1 MKLVVQK
8 ESTLLNYL
16 YENLDMPKKKIKE
29 YLKYGSIYVDGNK
42 TTQFNYPLTNGSKII
57 IDTKSKNSFTLP
69 FPIIYED
76 NNIIVIDKPS
86 NLLTI
91 STAKEKEDTAYH
103 LVSRYLKSKNPHS
116 KVFIVHRLDKDTSG
130 VLLLAKNEQVK
141 NLYQKDW
148 NTNVKRNYI
157 AIVHGKPRKQK
168 ETLIN
173 NLKETKTNLVYIN
186 KDGKEAITTYEL
198 LQNTKNYSKLKIDI
212 STGRKN
218 QIRVQLAAIN
228 IPIVGD
234 KKYGQK
240 DKEKRLYLHANSLT
254 VYNPIEKQNFTYTA
268 KIPKAFNQIL
278 KLDK

>member
-42 TTQFNYPLTNGSKII
+42 TTQFNYPLTNWSKII

-69 FPIIYED
+69 FPVIYED

-254 VYNPIEKQNFTYTA
+254 VYNPIEKKNFTYTA

>member
-157 AIVHGKPRKQK
+157 AVVHGKPRKQK

-198 LQNTKNYSKLKIDI
+198 LQNTKNYSKLKIYI

-254 VYNPIEKQNFTYTA
+254 VYNPIEKKNFTYTA

>member
-69 FPIIYED
+69 FPVIYED

-157 AIVHGKPRKQK
+157 AVVHGKPRKQK

-254 VYNPIEKQNFTYTA
+254 VYNPIEKKNFTYTA

>member
-42 TTQFNYPLTNGSKII
+42 TTQFNYPLINGSKII

-69 FPIIYED
+69 FPIVYED

-254 VYNPIEKQNFTYTA
+254 VYNPIEKKNFTYTA

>member
-254 VYNPIEKQNFTYTA
+254 VYNPIEKKNFTYTA

>member
-8 ESTLLNYL
+8 ETTLLNYL

-69 FPIIYED
+69 FPVIYED

-116 KVFIVHRLDKDTSG
+116 KVFIVHRLHSNSSWKT
-130 VLLLAKNEQVK
+130 KK
-141 NLYQKDW
+141 
-148 NTNVKRNYI
+148 TKRN
-157 AIVHGKPRKQK
+157 
-168 ETLIN
+168 
-173 NLKETKTNLVYIN
+173 IN
-186 KDGKEAITTYEL
+186 K
-198 LQNTKNYSKLKIDI
+198 
-212 STGRKN
+212 
-218 QIRVQLAAIN
+218 
-228 IPIVGD
+228 
-234 KKYGQK
+234 
-240 DKEKRLYLHANSLT
+240 
-254 VYNPIEKQNFTYTA
+254 
-268 KIPKAFNQIL
+268 
-278 KLDK
+278 

>member
-8 ESTLLNYL
+8 ETTLLNYL

-69 FPIIYED
+69 FPVIYED

-254 VYNPIEKQNFTYTA
+254 VYNPIEKKNFTYTA

>member
-69 FPIIYED
+69 FPVIYED

-254 VYNPIEKQNFTYTA
+254 VYNPIEKKNFTYTA

>member
-8 ESTLLNYL
+8 ETTLLNYL

-69 FPIIYED
+69 FPVIYED

-157 AIVHGKPRKQK
+157 AVVHGKPRKQK

-254 VYNPIEKQNFTYTA
+254 VYNPIEKKNFTYTA